1 MVLYLKYQFSGRRK
15 RYENLFL
22 GSLDTRQK
30 CKVIIFPG
38 TICNPH
44 GLNSDFSIGVG
55 DTLVREGSNGG
66 GISLTVCLSIFL
78 HILYEK

>member
-1 MVLYLKYQFSGRRK
+1 MVLYSKYLFSGRRK
-15 RYENLFL
+15 WYENLFL

-55 DTLVREGSNGG
+55 DTLVMEGSNGG
-66 GISLTVCLSIFL
+66 RFSDSLSVYLFAYFI
-78 HILYEK
+78 